1 MMRASLLLLGLA
13 ALAACTHPV
22 GDAALPSGISHT
34 GSAGMTGGTTTSPM
48 GTGMTAGPAAPGGG
62 AKGQITTYP

>member
-1 MMRASLLLLGLA
+1 MIRASLLVLGLA
-13 ALAACTHPV
+13 GLAACAHPV

-34 GSAGMTGGTTTSPM
+34 GSAGMTGGVSNSPM

-62 AKGQITTYP
+62 AQGQITTRP